1 MLELRNIEKYYN
13 PGTINEM
20 CLFDKF
26 NLTVDKGEFVSVV
39 GSNGSGK
46 TSMLNILCG
55 SIPVDGGQI
64 LMNGEDI
71 TTKKEFKRNQKI
83 GRVYQNPAMGTCPTM
98 TILENMSLADNKGK
112 FFGLSSGI
120 NKARKEYYRE
130 MLSQLGLGLENKM
143 DVKVGSLSGGQR
155 QAIALLMSTM
165 TPIDFLIL
173 DEHTAALD
181 PKTAEL
187 IMKLTGKIV
196 EEKNGGKP
204 VKVVANLPYYITTPI
219 IMGLFESHVPI
230 DSITIMVQK
239 EVADRM
245 QEGPGSKEYGA
256 LSLAVQYYAKPEI
269 VVNVPPSCFMPQ
281 PKVGSAVI
289 RLTRHS
295 EPPVTVKSEKLLF
308 QVIRASFN
316 QRRKTL
322 ANGLANYGAF
332 GLPKEELQACIEEL
346 GVPVNIRG
354 EALSLEQFAQL
365 SNIIYDHR
373 SAV

>member
-1 MLELRNIEKYYN
+1 MLELKKIDKYYN
-13 PGTINEM
+13 PGTVNEM

-46 TSMLNILCG
+46 TSMLNIICG

-130 MLSQLGLGLENKM
+130 ILSQLGLGLENKM

-155 QAIALLMSTM
+155 QAMALLMSTM
-165 TPIDFLIL
+165 TPIEFLIL

-187 IMKLTGKIV
+187 IMELTDKIV
-196 EEKNGGKP
+196 KEKQ
-204 VKVVANLPYYITTPI
+204 LT
-219 IMGLFESHVPI
+219 
-230 DSITIMVQK
+230 TIMVTHNLRYA
-239 EVADRM
+239 V
-245 QEGPGSKEYGA
+245 EYGDRLIMMHQGKA
-256 LSLAVQYYAKPEI
+256 IIDKAGADKKAMQVDDILGTFNEI
-269 VVNVPPSCFMPQ
+269 S
-281 PKVGSAVI
+281 
-289 RLTRHS
+289 
-295 EPPVTVKSEKLLF
+295 
-308 QVIRASFN
+308 
-316 QRRKTL
+316 
-322 ANGLANYGAF
+322 
-332 GLPKEELQACIEEL
+332 IEC
-346 GVPVNIRG
+346 GN
-354 EALSLEQFAQL
+354 
-365 SNIIYDHR
+365 
-373 SAV
+373 